1 MPMQTQSDLLHKL
14 REAQRHLIEAAR
26 AIDGASIHVGTL
38 IEAVENSRNASKGEN
53 DDA

>member
-1 MPMQTQSDLLHKL
+1 MLMQQDLLFKL

-26 AIDGASIHVGTL
+26 AIDGASIHVGKL
-38 IEAVENSRNASKGEN
+38 IEAVESNRNADKEGN